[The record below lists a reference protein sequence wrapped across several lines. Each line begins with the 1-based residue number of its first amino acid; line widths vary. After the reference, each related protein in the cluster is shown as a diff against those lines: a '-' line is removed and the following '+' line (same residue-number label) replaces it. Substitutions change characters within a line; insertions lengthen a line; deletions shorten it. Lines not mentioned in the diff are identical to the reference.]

1 MVVDQVPDVGVD
13 RIFNALA
20 DGTRRD
26 ILALAVGGRY
36 SVSTLAKCDPM
47 SFAAV
52 QKHVSVLEGA
62 GLISKERR
70 GRERL
75 VHIDV
80 DTVKRARMLLDRIEE
95 LWRARAD
102 RIDDLLATK
111 KRTTGGE

>member
-1 MVVDQVPDVGVD
+1 
-13 RIFNALA
+13 
-20 DGTRRD
+20 
-26 ILALAVGGRY
+26 LALGATSSR
-36 SVSTLAKCDPM
+36 SPS
-47 SFAAV
+47 
-52 QKHVSVLEGA
+52 GA